1 MLLSSK
7 FYGREARFLQLS
19 KDLFKVSSKIT
30 VMIIDF
36 KQFIDKVC
44 WLETSNAKLWI
55 SSLNL
60 DFILVSL
67 SY

>member
-1 MLLSSK
+1 MLLSFK
-7 FYGREARFLQLS
+7 FYGRDARFLQLR

-36 KQFIDKVC
+36 KQYIDKVC
-44 WLETSNAKLWI
+44 WLETSNAKQWI